1 MGNPSRLGVN
11 SGSII
16 TTSDFTARSPV
27 FSHLSTS
34 LYGLAT
40 IRAFK
45 AEDEFIKQFDDH
57 QDLHSSTW
65 YGVHVNSPTL
75 FNVTLP
81 MYSNNIV
88 RNASGFRFL
97 FICSTRWFGIW
108 LDWISVFFIAAVTFS
123 FMFGSNGK
131 IKNIMISIM
140 VVQFQ
145 WSSILR

>member
-1 MGNPSRLGVN
+1 MGSN
-11 SGSII
+11 I

-65 YGVHVNSPTL
+65 YGVHVNAPKL
-75 FNVTLP
+75 FNETLP
-81 MYSNNIV
+81 ILLIYIV
-88 RNASGFRFL
+88 AE
-97 FICSTRWFGIW
+97 CSW
-108 LDWISVFFIAAVTFS
+108 L
-123 FMFGSNGK
+123 
-131 IKNIMISIM
+131 
-140 VVQFQ
+140 
-145 WSSILR
+145 